1 MTIDQ
6 QIKELNE
13 EVKATLRTSEI
24 HGIGVFA
31 LKDLKKNEK
40 LYTAPTE
47 YKMYEIPFERL
58 DKLRPEI
65 MDIIMERWGAMAY
78 NDLPFE
84 SPNNV
89 ALMGFM
95 NHNNEPNSLQDIA
108 TRDIKKGEEI
118 TEDYRLIQDYK
129 KIFKFL

>member
-6 QIKELNE
+6 QIKELNSE
-13 EVKATLRTSEI
+13 IKATLKPSEI

-31 LKDLKKNEK
+31 LRDIKEGDK
-40 LYTAPTE
+40 LYTAPVE

-58 DKLRPEI
+58 DKLRP
-65 MDIIMERWGAMAY
+65 DIKDIVMERWPMVYHDVA
-78 NDLPFE
+78 FE

-89 ALMGFM
+89 GLMGFM
-95 NHNNEPNSLQDIA
+95 NHADEPNSLQDIA
-108 TRDIKKGEEI
+108 SQDIKRGEEI
-118 TEDYRLIQDYK
+118 TEDYRLIQDFK